1 MTHSKAQKYRRL
13 ARECLVLARTVSTE
27 EARASLR
34 AMAQAWHRLADEQD
48 QGSELG
54 SMPPFTAERTQPVVQ
69 QQQQVQPKGDDK
81 KE

>member
-1 MTHSKAQKYRRL
+1 
-13 ARECLVLARTVSTE
+13 
-27 EARASLR
+27 LR

-69 QQQQVQPKGDDK
+69 QQQQVQPKDENKDD
-81 KE
+81 